1 MATVRGIR
9 AARECFMLPTRN
21 EAVIYRA
28 LSEGA
33 VLFSLTDEVYF
44 GLNAVASE
52 VWEMLPPAHMSLDSL
67 CAELAA
73 RHPEVSASDLRADV
87 IELLTS
93 LQSFGLLVPA
103 PEPVRHAPPRLAT
116 VETRLA

>member
-1 MATVRGIR
+1 
-9 AARECFMLPTRN
+9 MLPTRN
-21 EAVIYRA
+21 EAVIYRS

-44 GLNAVASE
+44 GLNAVAAE
-52 VWEMLPPAHMSLDSL
+52 VWELLPPAHKSLESL

-73 RHPEVSASDLRADV
+73 RHPEISPAELRGDV

-103 PEPVRHAPPRLAT
+103 PEPARHASPRVAT

>member
-1 MATVRGIR
+1 
-9 AARECFMLPTRN
+9 MLPTRH

-44 GLNAVASE
+44 GLNPVAAE
-52 VWEMLPPAHMSLDSL
+52 VWEMLPPAHVSLDSL

-73 RHPEVSASDLRADV
+73 RHPEVPAGDLRTDI

-103 PEPVRHAPPRLAT
+103 REAARHAPHRVAT

>member
-1 MATVRGIR
+1 
-9 AARECFMLPTRN
+9 MLPNRN

-44 GLNAVASE
+44 GLNAVAAE
-52 VWEMLPPAHMSLDSL
+52 VWEMLPPAHASLESL
-67 CAELAA
+67 CAALAA
-73 RHPEVSASDLRADV
+73 RHPDVASADLRADV

-93 LQSFGLLVPA
+93 LQSFGLLIPA
-103 PEPVRHAPPRLAT
+103 AEPARHAPRRVAT

>member
-1 MATVRGIR
+1 
-9 AARECFMLPTRN
+9 MLPTRN
-21 EAVIYRA
+21 EAVIYRT

-44 GLNAVASE
+44 GLNAVAAE
-52 VWEMLPPAHMSLDSL
+52 VWEMLPPVHKSLDSL

-73 RHPEVSASDLRADV
+73 RHPDVPAASLRADV

-93 LQSFGLLVPA
+93 LQEFGLLLPA
-103 PEPVRHAPPRLAT
+103 TEPVRHAPPRVAT

>member
-1 MATVRGIR
+1 
-9 AARECFMLPTRN
+9 MLPTRN
-21 EAVIYRA
+21 EAVIYRT

-44 GLNAVASE
+44 GLNPVAAE
-52 VWEMLPPAHMSLDSL
+52 VWEMLPPAHMSIDSL
-67 CAELAA
+67 CAALAA
-73 RHPEVSASDLRADV
+73 RHPEVSAADLRADV
-87 IELLTS
+87 IELLSS

-103 PEPVRHAPPRLAT
+103 PEPARHAPHRVAT

>member
-1 MATVRGIR
+1 
-9 AARECFMLPTRN
+9 MLPTRN

-33 VLFSLTDEVYF
+33 VLFSLTNEVYF
-44 GLNAVASE
+44 GLNAVAAE
-52 VWEMLPPAHMSLDSL
+52 VWEMLPPTHTSLDSL
-67 CAELAA
+67 CAALAA
-73 RHPEVSASDLRADV
+73 RHPEVSAADLRTDV

-103 PEPVRHAPPRLAT
+103 REPARHAPHRVAT

>member
-1 MATVRGIR
+1 
-9 AARECFMLPTRN
+9 MLPTRN
-21 EAVIYRA
+21 EAVIYRT

-44 GLNAVASE
+44 GLNAVAAE
-52 VWEMLPPAHMSLDSL
+52 VWEMLPPAHKSLDSL

-73 RHPEVSASDLRADV
+73 RHPEVPPHDLRADV
-87 IELLTS
+87 SELLTS
-93 LQSFGLLVPA
+93 LQSFGLLFPA
-103 PEPVRHAPPRLAT
+103 AEPVQHAPHRFAT

>member
-1 MATVRGIR
+1 
-9 AARECFMLPTRN
+9 MLPSRN
-21 EAVIYRA
+21 ETVIYRS

-44 GLNAVASE
+44 GLNAVAAE
-52 VWEMLPPAHMSLDSL
+52 VWELLPPAHMSLDSL
-67 CAELAA
+67 CAELAE
-73 RHPEVSASDLRADV
+73 RHPEVPASELRADV

-103 PEPVRHAPPRLAT
+103 PEPARHAPLRVAT

>member
-1 MATVRGIR
+1 
-9 AARECFMLPTRN
+9 MLPTRN
-21 EAVIYRA
+21 EAVIYRS

-44 GLNAVASE
+44 GLNAVAAE
-52 VWEMLPPAHMSLDSL
+52 VWELLPPAHVSLDSL

-73 RHPEVSASDLRADV
+73 RHPEVPPAELRADV
-87 IELLTS
+87 VELLNS
-93 LQSFGLLVPA
+93 LQSFGLLVPP
-103 PEPVRHAPPRLAT
+103 PEPARHAPRRIAT

>member
-1 MATVRGIR
+1 
-9 AARECFMLPTRN
+9 MLPTRN
-21 EAVIYRA
+21 EAVIYRT

-44 GLNAVASE
+44 GLNAVAAE
-52 VWEMLPPAHMSLDSL
+52 VWEMLPPRHTSLDSL
-67 CAELAA
+67 CAALAA
-73 RHPEVSASDLRADV
+73 RHPEVSAADLRADV

-93 LQSFGLLVPA
+93 LESFGLLHPA
-103 PEPVRHAPPRLAT
+103 REPARQAPHRVAT

>member
-1 MATVRGIR
+1 
-9 AARECFMLPTRN
+9 MLPTRN
-21 EAVIYRA
+21 QAVIYRT

-44 GLNAVASE
+44 GLNAVAAE
-52 VWEMLPPAHMSLDSL
+52 VWEMLPPAHMSFDSL
-67 CAELAA
+67 CAALAA
-73 RHPEVSASDLRADV
+73 RHPEVSPADLRADV
-87 IELLTS
+87 IELLSS

-103 PEPVRHAPPRLAT
+103 PEPARHAPPRVAT

>member
-1 MATVRGIR
+1 
-9 AARECFMLPTRN
+9 MLPTRN

-44 GLNAVASE
+44 GLNAVAAE
-52 VWEMLPPAHMSLDSL
+52 VWEMLPPAHTSLDSL
-67 CAELAA
+67 CAALAR
-73 RHPEVSASDLRADV
+73 RHPEVTPGDLRADV
-87 IELLTS
+87 VELLTS

-103 PEPVRHAPPRLAT
+103 SEPVRHAPPRVAT
-116 VETRLA
+116 VEARLA

>member
-1 MATVRGIR
+1 MP
-9 AARECFMLPTRN
+9 LPTRH
-21 EAVIYRA
+21 EAVIYRS

-44 GLNAVASE
+44 GLNAVAAE
-52 VWEMLPPAHMSLDSL
+52 VWEMLPPAHTSLDSL

-73 RHPEVSASDLRADV
+73 RHPEVSAAELRADV

-93 LQSFGLLVPA
+93 LQSFGLLIPA
-103 PEPVRHAPPRLAT
+103 PHPARHASPRVAT

>member
-1 MATVRGIR
+1 
-9 AARECFMLPTRN
+9 MLPIRN

-44 GLNAVASE
+44 GLNPVAAE

-67 CAELAA
+67 CAELAT
-73 RHPEVSASDLRADV
+73 RHPEVSPDDLRADV
-87 IELLTS
+87 IELLAS
-93 LQSFGLLVPA
+93 LESFGLLVPA
-103 PEPVRHAPPRLAT
+103 PEPARHAPHRLAT
-116 VETRLA
+116 VEARLA

>member
-1 MATVRGIR
+1 
-9 AARECFMLPTRN
+9 MLPTRN

-73 RHPEVSASDLRADV
+73 RHPEVSPSDLRADV
-87 IELLTS
+87 IELLSS

-103 PEPVRHAPPRLAT
+103 PEAVRHAPPRLAT

>member
-1 MATVRGIR
+1 
-9 AARECFMLPTRN
+9 MLPTRN
-21 EAVIYRA
+21 EAVIYRP

-44 GLNAVASE
+44 GLNAVAAE
-52 VWEMLPPAHMSLDSL
+52 VWEMLPPAHMSFESL

-73 RHPEVSASDLRADV
+73 RHPEVPAGDLRADV
-87 IELLTS
+87 LELLTS
-93 LQSFGLLVPA
+93 LQSFGLLIPA
-103 PEPVRHAPPRLAT
+103 TEPARHAPRRVAT

>member
-1 MATVRGIR
+1 
-9 AARECFMLPTRN
+9 MLPTRN
-21 EAVIYRA
+21 ETVIYRT

-44 GLNAVASE
+44 GLNAVAAE
-52 VWEMLPPAHMSLDSL
+52 VWEMLPPTHKSLDSL
-67 CAELAA
+67 CAELAR
-73 RHPEVSASDLRADV
+73 RHPDIPADQLRADV

-93 LQSFGLLVPA
+93 LQSFGLLLPA
-103 PEPVRHAPPRLAT
+103 AEPARHAPHRVAT

>member
-1 MATVRGIR
+1 
-9 AARECFMLPTRN
+9 MLPTRN
-21 EAVIYRA
+21 EAVIYRT

-44 GLNAVASE
+44 GLNAVAAE
-52 VWEMLPPAHMSLDSL
+52 VWEMLPPRHTSLDSL
-67 CAELAA
+67 CAALAS
-73 RHPEVSASDLRADV
+73 RHPEVSAEDLRADV

-93 LQSFGLLVPA
+93 LESFGLLLPA
-103 PEPVRHAPPRLAT
+103 REPARHAPPRVAT

>member
-1 MATVRGIR
+1 
-9 AARECFMLPTRN
+9 MLPTRN
-21 EAVIYRA
+21 EAVIYRT

-44 GLNAVASE
+44 GLNAVAAE
-52 VWEMLPPAHMSLDSL
+52 VWEMLPPAHKSLDSL

-73 RHPEVSASDLRADV
+73 RHPDVPVADLRADV
-87 IELLTS
+87 IELLSS
-93 LQSFGLLVPA
+93 LQEFGLLVPA
-103 PEPVRHAPPRLAT
+103 AEPVRHAPHRVAT

>member
-1 MATVRGIR
+1 
-9 AARECFMLPTRN
+9 MLPTRN
-21 EAVIYRA
+21 EAVIYRT

-44 GLNAVASE
+44 GLNPVAAE
-52 VWEMLPPAHMSLDSL
+52 VWEMLPPAHKSLDSL

-73 RHPEVSASDLRADV
+73 RHPDVPAADLRADV

-93 LQSFGLLVPA
+93 LQEFGLLLPA
-103 PEPVRHAPPRLAT
+103 AEPARHAPHRIAT